1 MDRKAI
7 RSDDQ
12 RVERNR
18 LIEFNRQK
26 RAEKVNDD
34 EKSLEIINKQI
45 MVFLVLFH
53 LYIFLFFFFLFRLD
67 LVDYQHILKKILL
80 FCQLMIMIFLLIYFI
95 RMNKHVC
102 HLLLKNI

>member
-26 RAEKVNDD
+26 RAEKINDD

-45 MVFLVLFH
+45 MVILILFD
-53 LYIFLFFFFLFRLD
+53 LYIFLFLLRLD
-67 LVDYQHILKKILL
+67 LVDYQHILKEILL

-95 RMNKHVC
+95 HMNEHVC
-102 HLLLKNI
+102 HVLIKNI